1 MADAVVT
8 TLFKL
13 EADSAQL
20 RIDLNKVNKELGKT
34 ENSAKQTQSTFAQM
48 SEGLKGL
55 ARNAGLGGLVSGF
68 ESVQSSVSGATKAVG
83 GLTKSTQTATKTTSG
98 LAKAFKLLLGP
109 VGLVLAA
116 VGALGAAF
124 LSTQRGQDALNVA
137 IQVSKSVFQ
146 SSIGVIQDYALKLVD
161 TGSAVEALKTVF
173 TDLFKVV
180 GDVGTLL
187 VNPFSIINKQIEL
200 LALEAKLAFADV
212 PILGGAI
219 NKAQVQ
225 ANINFLKNA
234 INDLRLASVEAY
246 EDTFGAVGEFA
257 ENAVKN
263 GKKIAEL
270 QKQISESQTTLRKD
284 LAILNAEREK
294 ELELARDTTKS
305 LEDQL
310 EANKRVQ
317 SISQDIANRQISQK
331 KDELALV
338 KQINALN
345 DTDRKDQQKE
355 LDLEAEIFELQTR
368 ARSENLRLIIRE
380 KTLIAEIQKRNKEIA
395 DEKFGF
401 IATEEQLIEKAFQ
414 ERKALLKEIKTDD
427 VNTRK
432 EIRDLIILLEKEKN
446 ETIKQLNKDR
456 ILQQFED
463 EFEFLETENKIKEL
477 KLKEELANFK
487 GTLEEREAL
496 QKDFVKSQILLLS
509 QELDKLQSLGDVL
522 LTPEEQQALELRIQS
537 LKTKIAELGSETI
550 EAPKDK
556 LTTFQDTFKQTAKV
570 IGDVFDKV
578 FEGINAKAQKEIDAI
593 DKALEA
599 NRRNQEEALEL
610 ADRGNIEALAIERAR
625 QEELERQRQL
635 ALDRQEKAARRAIAI
650 QQAIAAAQI
659 LVEALS
665 PTGAVTLPSKLAVA
679 AGAITALIGLIPAFE
694 KGTDNAPGGLAMVD
708 EKGAELR
715 FGKDGK
721 LKDTGSNKGARL
733 VMTEKGDKIIPAHK
747 SRKIMEDM
755 ALPRKD
761 AEVDNLRLEK
771 AVKGLRSNTNIVIDK
786 KGLYVGIKGVK
797 QQMTRAWQ

>member
-20 RIDLNKVNKELGKT
+20 RSDLNKVNKELGKT

-48 SEGLKGL
+48 GEGLKGL

-68 ESVQSSVSGATKAVG
+68 ESVQSSVSGATKAIG
-83 GLTKSTQTATKTTSG
+83 GLTKSTETATKTTSG

-109 VGLVLAA
+109 VGLILAA

-124 LSTQRGQDALNVA
+124 LSTQRGQDAFNKVVQVGNA
-137 IQVSKSVFQ
+137 IFQ
-146 SSIGVIQDYALKLVD
+146 RTIGVVQDIATSIVD
-161 TGSAVEALKTVF
+161 TFQKSPKEIFETFKNLFISQVTNRINGAIE
-173 TDLFKVV
+173 LFKSL
-180 GDVGTLL
+180 GTVMRGVFGRDLELIKEGLSEAANANLQLL
-187 VNPFSIINKQIEL
+187 TGIKDAGKETAQFFKDSI
-200 LALEAKLAFADV
+200 EAGL
-212 PILGGAI
+212 
-219 NKAQVQ
+219 
-225 ANINFLKNA
+225 
-234 INDLRLASVEAY
+234 
-246 EDTFGAVGEFA
+246 
-257 ENAVKN
+257 
-263 GKKIAEL
+263 KIAEL
-270 QKQISESQTTLRKD
+270 QKQISESETTLKKD

-414 ERKALLKEIKTDD
+414 ERKALLLEIKTEDKNVQKD
-427 VNTRK
+427 IN
-432 EIRDLIILLEKEKN
+432 DLIVLLEKEKN
-446 ETIKQLNKDR
+446 DTIRQLNKDR
-456 ILQQFED
+456 LLQQFED
-463 EFEFLETENKIKEL
+463 EFDFLETENKIKEL

-487 GTLEEREAL
+487 GTLKEREAL
-496 QKDFVKSQILLLS
+496 QKEFVQRQILLLG

-550 EAPKDK
+550 ETPEAE
-556 LTTFQDTFKQTAKV
+556 LTSLQDAFTQTADI

-610 ADRGNIEALAIERAR
+610 AERGNIEALAIERAR